1 MKNYF
6 LAKRIFSALIV
17 TVCAG
22 LLTVGICLAAD
33 DSDTDTSGNSN
44 VDIPKRAQEAI
55 REANELSQ
63 AEIEK
68 AEATKRQQY
77 LDEYHD
83 EPAGRLLSK
92 EDVNK
97 LEQQIKDKE
106 QAILARAEQEVK
118 AQEEQAPAF
127 ANNPSAGFKP
137 NLPPVTKTP
146 GTVTGIVLYM
156 GKGAALVLG
165 DVVREGDVVR
175 GITVVRIMPDY
186 VEFEKQGRKWK
197 QEVGQ
202 TPPAGVWEKPNTTQ
216 QTPANKKQET
226 SRMK

>member
-6 LAKRIFSALIV
+6 LAKRIFSVLIV

-22 LLTVGICLAAD
+22 LLTAGICLAAD

-55 REANELSQ
+55 TEANELSQ
-63 AEIEK
+63 AEREK

-83 EPAGRLLSK
+83 EPAGSLLSK

-97 LEQQIKDKE
+97 IEQQRKERE
-106 QAILARAEQEVK
+106 QAVRSRAEQEVK
-118 AQEEQAPAF
+118 TEGEETQASGGNTVAG
-127 ANNPSAGFKP
+127 SAS
-137 NLPPVTKTP
+137 NLPHVTKTP

-186 VEFEKQGRKWK
+186 VEFEKQGNKWK
-197 QEVGQ
+197 QQVGQ
-202 TPPAGVWEKPNTTQ
+202 TPPVGVWEKPNTTQ

-226 SRMK
+226 SRKK